1 MRCGVLLLLLAAVVA
16 GCGRTTPAPVTRG
29 GGYAAPVPPSR
40 PASVAAAPGEPLF
53 AIARRWQVPIRAIIE
68 ANNLSPPYT
77 LQPGQVLV
85 LPDVRTHTVQRGD
98 TLYAI
103 SRRYGV
109 DAAALAR
116 VNELPAPFNVRLG
129 EVLILPGRVE
139 GEAPVTAAAAPPPQ
153 SSPARE
159 SVKVAVLPPP
169 NLGEP
174 EAPALRTEPA
184 PAPPAPPPTPDPPPA
199 VSEPPS
205 GKGLSWPV
213 RGRILVAF
221 GPASGGTHNDGIN
234 IAAPVG
240 TPVVAA
246 DDGTVAYVGNELRG
260 FGNLVLLKH
269 ADGWLSAYAHCER
282 VMVRKGERVRRGQ
295 TIARVGAT
303 GSVAEP
309 QLHFEL
315 RQGTRAV
322 DPIQHLRAAQA
333 SR

>member
-1 MRCGVLLLLLAAVVA
+1 MRRCVLLLLLAALVA

-53 AIARRWQVPIRAIIE
+53 AIARRWKVPIRAIIE
-68 ANNLSPPYT
+68 ANNLSPPYV

-85 LPDVRTHTVQRGD
+85 LPEVRTHTVQRGD

-116 VNELPAPFNVRLG
+116 VNELPAPFNVGLG

-139 GEAPVTAAAAPPPQ
+139 GVAPVAVAVAPPAAASPPD
-153 SSPARE
+153 AG
-159 SVKVAVLPPP
+159 VTVAVLPPP
-169 NLGEP
+169 NVREP
-174 EAPALRTEPA
+174 EAPSPRSEPA
-184 PAPPAPPPTPDPPPA
+184 PAPPPAPESPP

-234 IAAPVG
+234 IAAPLG
-240 TPVVAA
+240 TPIVAA

-269 ADGWLSAYAHCER
+269 AGGWLSAYAHCDT
-282 VMVRKGERVRRGQ
+282 VTARKGERVRRGQ
-295 TIARVGAT
+295 AIARVGAT
-303 GSVAEP
+303 GSVTEP

-322 DPIQHLRAAQA
+322 DPIEHLPAAQA